1 MSEVYGSSWHG
12 THDGSRTRRFDAQDR
27 DPGRR
32 RDGDTQL
39 NGGPAECP
47 ASDVTRVALE
57 VGTQGILGGQARVES
72 VQGTWADSILNVNK
86 MASNLTDQVRSISE
100 VTKAIALGDFSKQVE
115 VDVQGE
121 MLDLKMTVNSM
132 VNQLSTLA
140 NEVTRVSLEVG
151 TEGNLGGQA
160 YVPDVQGMWKCI
172 ESEDSEESAG
182 VVGKCRGCGM
192 GSYPTIAEEKRTQTG
207 SPLRYTPKSCSSL
220 TCRLIEAT
228 LVGHGR
234 LHHTIHLWHA

>member
-12 THDGSRTRRFDAQDR
+12 TYVNFLRGITSLFFYTWRFAQIRSIATVTTAVAQGDLTRKIEIQVEGEMATLNSMADQLSVLRPTSRVSLSKSARR
-27 DPGRR
+27 
-32 RDGDTQL
+32 
-39 NGGPAECP
+39 
-47 ASDVTRVALE
+47 
-57 VGTQGILGGQARVES
+57 
-72 VQGTWADSILNVNK
+72 GTWADSILNVNK

-160 YVPDVQGMWKCI
+160 YVPNVQGMWK
-172 ESEDSEESAG
+172 
-182 VVGKCRGCGM
+182 VR
-192 GSYPTIAEEKRTQTG
+192 RTFH
-207 SPLRYTPKSCSSL
+207 
-220 TCRLIEAT
+220 LIM
-228 LVGHGR
+228 VD
-234 LHHTIHLWHA
+234 IVF

>member
-12 THDGSRTRRFDAQDR
+12 TYVNFLRGITSLFFYTWRFAQIR
-27 DPGRR
+27 SIATVTTAVAQ
-32 RDGDTQL
+32 GDLTHKIEIQVEGEMATL
-39 NGGPAECP
+39 N
-47 ASDVTRVALE
+47 SM
-57 VGTQGILGGQARVES
+57 GILGGQARVES

-160 YVPDVQGMWKCI
+160 YVPDVQGMWK
-172 ESEDSEESAG
+172 SQKTRRKAQVLLASAG
-182 VVGKCRGCGM
+182 AVEWVVTRRSLRRSEPRRGLHCD
-192 GSYPTIAEEKRTQTG
+192 TR
-207 SPLRYTPKSCSSL
+207 RN
-220 TCRLIEAT
+220 
-228 LVGHGR
+228 LVQV
-234 LHHTIHLWHA
+234 